1 MLEGARVITAVYPG
15 SFDPVTLGHMDIIER
30 SSKIFDKVIV
40 CVMNNASKK
49 TSLFSHDERVNML
62 KDVVSELDNVYVD
75 SYQGML
81 VDYVKAQNAEVIIRG
96 LRGATDAGPEIQMA
110 QGIHQV
116 SPDIDTMFLATDP
129 KLSFISSSMVRE
141 IASYGTSV
149 ECLVPKA
156 VLPYIEEKV
165 KNSL

>member
-1 MLEGARVITAVYPG
+1 MTVGVYPG

-75 SYQGML
+75 SYQGLL
-81 VDYVKAQNAEVIIRG
+81 VDYVKEQNAGVIIRG

>member
-1 MLEGARVITAVYPG
+1 MITAVYPG

-75 SYQGML
+75 SYQRTQRSNRCRSG
-81 VDYVKAQNAEVIIRG
+81 DSDGTRY
-96 LRGATDAGPEIQMA
+96 TS
-110 QGIHQV
+110 GI
-116 SPDIDTMFLATDP
+116 S
-129 KLSFISSSMVRE
+129 R
-141 IASYGTSV
+141 Y
-149 ECLVPKA
+149 
-156 VLPYIEEKV
+156 
-165 KNSL
+165 